1 MPSIT
6 TAFSEAI
13 AMSDSVPLFSTQSDA
28 YAEFRPTYPPGLFDW
43 LANQCRDHS
52 RALDIAAGSGQAS
65 LPLQQHFAD
74 VLACDASAA
83 QLHGSDDWQSVRR
96 FVAHAERQPLAD
108 RQLDLIVVAQALH
121 WFATPAFFAEV
132 RRLLKPQGLFCA
144 WCYSLLSID
153 PPLDRLITQLHGDTL
168 RGCWPQGR
176 ASVDAGYR
184 DIQLPFRRI
193 TVPNLAIETQWT
205 LAQLLGY
212 LRTWSAVKQWQQRHG
227 QDPVALLAP
236 QLSQHWGDPQHSR
249 TIRWPLH
256 LIAGRPGAEGESD
269 A

>member
-1 MPSIT
+1 
-6 TAFSEAI
+6 
-13 AMSDSVPLFSTQSDA
+13 MSDSVPLFSTRSDA
-28 YAEFRPTYPPGLFDW
+28 YAEFRPTYPPALFDW
-43 LANQCRDHS
+43 LASQCAGHA

-65 LPLQQHFAD
+65 LPLLSHFD
-74 VLACDASAA
+74 EVLACDASAA
-83 QLHGSDDWQSVRR
+83 QLHGNDDWQSVHR
-96 FVAHAERQPLAD
+96 FVARAEHQPLAEH
-108 RQLDLIVVAQALH
+108 QLDLIVVAQALH

-132 RRLLKPQGLFCA
+132 RRLLKPDGLFCA

-153 PPLDRLITQLHGDTL
+153 PPLNELIARLHGETL

-184 DIQLPFRRI
+184 DIEAPLQRI
-193 TVPNLAIETQWT
+193 AVPQLAIETRWN

-227 QDPVALLAP
+227 QDPIALLAP

-249 TIRWPLH
+249 TVRWPLH
-256 LIAGRPGAEGESD
+256 LIAGRPEAAGESD